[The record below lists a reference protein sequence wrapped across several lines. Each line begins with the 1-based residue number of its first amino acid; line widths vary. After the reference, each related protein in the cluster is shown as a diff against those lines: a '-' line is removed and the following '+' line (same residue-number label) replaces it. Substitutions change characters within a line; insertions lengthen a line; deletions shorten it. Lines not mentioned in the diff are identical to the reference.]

1 MSRLLHDS
9 FDTALVIPP
18 GPPTHRFDTSKT
30 VPQRTRIQQG
40 AVQLLSGLKK
50 SNGGYLVEVM
60 AFPFTLKPTTSNDDA
75 AQFVTALSRAPS
87 IAVAV
92 GDLEAETTGIGGYG
106 EIGDIELLVYF
117 SSTNARNMQIGRME
131 IDTAGLADLTADP
144 GLHVVMEHAK
154 ELLVGQRAGAPGAD
168 IKQCRRV
175 REEEVWT
182 AQPITIWLQTYK
194 IRVMTQ
200 IAEFRTVTQ
209 LLESIR
215 FRAALLASEAHLP
228 AAKTDHATVD
238 IREDD
243 LSS

>member
-1 MSRLLHDS
+1 MSRILHDAFEAS
-9 FDTALVIPP
+9 APVIPVVPTHKFDT
-18 GPPTHRFDTSKT
+18 GKT

-92 GDLEAETTGIGGYG
+92 GDRDSEVRGIGGFQ
-106 EIGDIELLVYF
+106 EWGDIELLVYF
-117 SSTNARNMQIGRME
+117 SSNNARNMQVGRME
-131 IDTAGLADLTADP
+131 IDAAGLADLTADP

-154 ELLVGQRAGAPGAD
+154 ELLIGQRAGAPGSD
-168 IKQCRRV
+168 IKQIRPV
-175 REEEVWT
+175 KEEEIWT

-194 IRVMTQ
+194 ITVLTQ
-200 IAEFRTVTQ
+200 ISEFRTVTQ

-215 FRAALLASEAHLP
+215 FRAALAASEVHLP
-228 AAKTDHATVD
+228 AAKADHATVD
-238 IREDD
+238 VRVDD
-243 LSS
+243 LS

>member
-1 MSRLLHDS
+1 MAHT
-9 FDTALVIPP
+9 FDTGRA
-18 GPPTHRFDTSKT
+18 S
-30 VPQRTRIQQG
+30 PQRTRIQQG

-60 AFPFTLKPTTSNDDA
+60 AFPFSLKPTTSNDDA
-75 AQFVTALSRAPS
+75 TQFVSALSRAPS

-92 GDLEAETTGIGGYG
+92 GDLHDEQVGIGGFGARG
-106 EIGDIELLVYF
+106 EIELLVYF
-117 SSTNARNMQIGRME
+117 SSNNARNMQVGRME
-131 IDTAGLADLTADP
+131 IDNAGLADITADP

-175 REEEVWT
+175 KEEEIWT

-194 IRVMTQ
+194 VFVNTQ
-200 IAEFRTVTQ
+200 ISEFRTVSQ

-215 FRAALLASEAHLP
+215 FRGALASNEVHLP
-228 AAKTDHATVD
+228 AAKTDHATIDVHV
-238 IREDD
+238 DD